1 MNGIDKI
8 TSRIETDARVE
19 AEAILREGEANAARI
34 RKEYEDQAAAQ
45 SSAAEAAGRQAA
57 EDQYERLVSA
67 ARMDG
72 KKLLLETKQQC
83 LDEAFAAARQR
94 LLDLDVEAYAD
105 LLSRVAAKAAK
116 TGREEI
122 ILNDRDRRRV
132 GDKVVAKANA
142 LLAQANAPE
151 LPRELKSSKA
161 GSLLNKVVA
170 AGSAILQGT
179 ALLTLSQETREMDGG
194 LILREGN
201 VEINCAF
208 ETQLRLLRGSMA
220 AEVAG
225 ILFPQ

>member
-8 TSRIETDARVE
+8 TSRIESDARAE

-34 RKEYEDQAAAQ
+34 RGEYEAQAEEQ
-45 SSAAEAAGRQAA
+45 GKAAEAAGRQAA
-57 EDQYERLVSA
+57 EDLYDRLVSA

-83 LDEAFAAARQR
+83 LDEVFDAARQR
-94 LLDLDVEAYAD
+94 LLDLDDEAYAD
-105 LLSRVAAKAAK
+105 LLARIAAKAAK

-122 ILNDRDRRRV
+122 ILNNRDRQRV
-132 GDKVVAKANA
+132 GDQVAARANA
-142 LLAQANAPE
+142 LLARASAPE

-179 ALLTLSQETREMDGG
+179 ALLTLSRETREIEGG
-194 LILREGN
+194 LILREGK
-201 VEINCAF
+201 VEVNCAF

>member
-8 TSRIETDARVE
+8 TSRIETDARAE
-19 AEAILREGEANAARI
+19 AEAILREGEASAARI

-94 LLDLDVEAYAD
+94 LLDLDDEAYAD

-142 LLAQANAPE
+142 LLAKSVAPS
-151 LPRELKSSKA
+151 LPQELKESKA
-161 GSLLNKVVA
+161 GSVIAKVVTGA
-170 AGSAILQGT
+170 NALLQGT
-179 ALLTLSQETREMDGG
+179 AMLTLSEETGDMEGG
-194 LILREGN
+194 LILRDGN
-201 VEINCAF
+201 VEVNCAF
-208 ETQLRLLRGSMA
+208 ETQLRVLRETMA
-220 AEVAG
+220 ADIAA
-225 ILFPQ
+225 ILFA

>member
-8 TSRIETDARVE
+8 TSRIETDARAE

-94 LLDLDVEAYAD
+94 LLDLDDEAYAD

-142 LLAQANAPE
+142 L
-151 LPRELKSSKA
+151 LKSSKA